1 MNKKIKILHLEDSP
15 KDSELI
21 QSIIDIE
28 DIDYEYFLVD
38 NEEDYIATLRNQAI
52 DIILSDFS
60 LPDFNGSEALKISK
74 EKYKQIPFIFVSGTI
89 GEDTAINAML
99 NGATDY
105 VLKNKLERLV
115 PAITRALNEQ
125 KLETERSLA
134 VAELKE
140 SEERFKAIFND
151 APMGISLVD
160 SLTGEIYNVNPM
172 FARIAGRTIEEI
184 TNINWMSITHPDDIQ
199 LDLDNMSKL
208 VAGTINGY
216 RMEKRYIHPDG
227 SFVWINMTVSQL
239 LYQDKSHPRHLCM
252 MEDITERK
260 RAEQELIIAD
270 KELAFQIV
278 EKEKRANE
286 LALANKELLFQ
297 NEEKEKRA
305 AELIIANK
313 ELAFQNE
320 EKEKRASELFIANI
334 ELLFQNEEKE
344 KRAEELVIAKEKAE
358 ESDRLKSAFLANMSH
373 EIRTPMNGI
382 LGFTG
387 LLKEPDLSGDEKEF
401 YIGVIEKSGA
411 RMLNIISDILSIS
424 KIESGELNISISET
438 NVNQQIENV
447 YFHFKSEVGLK
458 GMQLFY
464 QNGLPDNMSIIKT
477 DQEKIYAILTNLVK
491 NAIKFTDNGSI
502 EFGYRLKN
510 PLDDTR
516 PQNGRSPMELEFFVK
531 DTGIGIESEQ
541 MVIIFE
547 RFRQV
552 SESLSRKYEGA
563 GLGLSISKA
572 FVEMLGGKIW
582 VESELGI
589 GTTMYF
595 TIPYHAEH
603 QEKMVR
609 RMISSE
615 TYLDNEKRSYLQ

>member
-1 MNKKIKILHLEDSP
+1 
-15 KDSELI
+15 
-21 QSIIDIE
+21 
-28 DIDYEYFLVD
+28 
-38 NEEDYIATLRNQAI
+38 
-52 DIILSDFS
+52 
-60 LPDFNGSEALKISK
+60 
-74 EKYKQIPFIFVSGTI
+74 
-89 GEDTAINAML
+89 
-99 NGATDY
+99 
-105 VLKNKLERLV
+105 
-115 PAITRALNEQ
+115 
-125 KLETERSLA
+125 
-134 VAELKE
+134 
-140 SEERFKAIFND
+140 
-151 APMGISLVD
+151 
-160 SLTGEIYNVNPM
+160 
-172 FARIAGRTIEEI
+172 
-184 TNINWMSITHPDDIQ
+184 
-199 LDLDNMSKL
+199 
-208 VAGTINGY
+208 
-216 RMEKRYIHPDG
+216 
-227 SFVWINMTVSQL
+227 
-239 LYQDKSHPRHLCM
+239 
-252 MEDITERK
+252 
-260 RAEQELIIAD
+260 
-270 KELAFQIV
+270 
-278 EKEKRANE
+278 
-286 LALANKELLFQ
+286 
-297 NEEKEKRA
+297 
-305 AELIIANK
+305 
-313 ELAFQNE
+313 
-320 EKEKRASELFIANI
+320 
-334 ELLFQNEEKE
+334 
-344 KRAEELVIAKEKAE
+344 
-358 ESDRLKSAFLANMSH
+358 MSH

>member
-151 APMGISLVD
+151 APMGIALVD

-199 LDLDNMSKL
+199 LDLDNMAKL